1 METDMDKTSE
11 KIIDATM
18 ELILG
23 CGYSAATTKDI
34 AVRAGVNECTIFRKF
49 GEKKEIVVEG
59 MKLPRWH
66 PNITK
71 DTFADISGDLR
82 TDLTMFMENYMR
94 EVTPEFVKLSVG
106 LRSPQIYEYTAP
118 IIMNI
123 PQVFL
128 SEVKKYL
135 QTMQRL
141 GKVRQIDIDQA
152 AEMFLSAAFGYV
164 FLSASFGKELLNSDR
179 AAYIENTVNTVI
191 GGITQ

>member
-1 METDMDKTSE
+1 
-11 KIIDATM
+11 M
-18 ELILG
+18 ELILE
-23 CGYSAATTKDI
+23 CGYAAATTKDI

-82 TDLTMFMENYMR
+82 ADLTMFMENYMR

-141 GKVRQIDIDQA
+141 GKVRQIDINQA

-164 FLSASFGKELLNSDR
+164 FLTASFGKGLLNSDR
-179 AAYIENTVNTVI
+179 AAYIESTVNTVI
-191 GGITQ
+191 GGIAQ

>member
-1 METDMDKTSE
+1 MNKTSE

-18 ELILG
+18 ELILE
-23 CGYSAATTKDI
+23 CGYAAATTKDI

-82 TDLTMFMENYMR
+82 T
-94 EVTPEFVKLSVG
+94 TPEFVKLSVG

-141 GKVRQIDIDQA
+141 GKVRQINIDQT

-164 FLSASFGKELLNSDR
+164 FLTASFGKGLLNSDR
-179 AAYIENTVNTVI
+179 AAYIESTVNAVI
-191 GGITQ
+191 GGIAQ

>member
-1 METDMDKTSE
+1 MDKTSE

-18 ELILG
+18 ELILE
-23 CGYSAATTKDI
+23 CGYAAATTKDI

-66 PNITK
+66 PKITK

-82 TDLTMFMENYMR
+82 ADLTMFMENYMR

-128 SEVKKYL
+128 S
-135 QTMQRL
+135 
-141 GKVRQIDIDQA
+141 
-152 AEMFLSAAFGYV
+152 
-164 FLSASFGKELLNSDR
+164 
-179 AAYIENTVNTVI
+179 
-191 GGITQ
+191 

>member
-1 METDMDKTSE
+1 MDKTRE

-18 ELILG
+18 ELVLE
-23 CGYSAATTKDI
+23 CGYTAATTKDI

-49 GEKKEIVVEG
+49 GEKKEIVVAG
-59 MKLPRWH
+59 MKLARWH

-71 DTFADISGDLR
+71 DTFSDISGDLR

-94 EVTPEFVKLSVG
+94 EVTPDFVKLSIG

-135 QTMQRL
+135 QNMREL
-141 GKVRQIDIDQA
+141 GKIRQIDIDQA

-164 FLSASFGKELLNSDR
+164 FLSASFNKELINSDR
-179 AAYIENTVNTVI
+179 AEYIESTVSAFI
-191 GGITQ
+191 GGIAQ

>member
-18 ELILG
+18 ELILE
-23 CGYSAATTKDI
+23 CGYAAATTKDI

-49 GEKKEIVVEG
+49 KEKKEIVVAG

-71 DTFADISGDLR
+71 DTFSDISGDLR

-141 GKVRQIDIDQA
+141 GKVRQINIDQT

-164 FLSASFGKELLNSDR
+164 FLTASFGKGLLNSDR
-179 AAYIENTVNTVI
+179 AAYIESTVNAVI
-191 GGITQ
+191 GGIAQ

>member
-1 METDMDKTSE
+1 MNKTSE

-18 ELILG
+18 ELILE
-23 CGYSAATTKDI
+23 CGYAAATTKDI

-66 PNITK
+66 P
-71 DTFADISGDLR
+71 
-82 TDLTMFMENYMR
+82 MENYMR

-141 GKVRQIDIDQA
+141 GKVRQINIDQT

-164 FLSASFGKELLNSDR
+164 FLTASFGKGLLNSDR
-179 AAYIENTVNTVI
+179 AAYIESTVNAVI
-191 GGITQ
+191 GGIAQ